1 MLDSLA
7 RATPVAVVTGSS
19 SGIGRATALALG
31 HAGYAVI
38 LHARGNVAGL
48 QQVAHELQS
57 TDAKNVSRTLCLT
70 GDIACPQAC
79 RDIVRS
85 AFAWKGRVDAWVN
98 NAGADVLT
106 GRARQQSFESRMQ
119 RLLAVDVAG
128 TVRLCRLVA
137 PLMTSQ
143 VVSALEKCNTDGGA
157 SSHIPR
163 CNSDGGASGH
173 IRNAN
178 PTAERRA
185 TLECSTDGGASG
197 HIPCIVNMGW
207 DQATLGM
214 EDEPGQLFGTT
225 KAAVAAFSTSLAL
238 SFPKI
243 RVNCVAPGWI
253 RTGWGETAASG
264 YWAQRAV
271 DESLQSRWGTPEDV
285 AQLIAWLV
293 SDASRFVNG
302 QTVAV
307 NGGRRYYPSCDGKS
321 IR

>member
-7 RATPVAVVTGSS
+7 PATPVAVVTGSS

-31 HAGYAVI
+31 HTGYAVI
-38 LHARGNVAGL
+38 LHARSNVAGL

-70 GDIACPQAC
+70 GDIACPQVC

-137 PLMTSQ
+137 PQMTSQ

-163 CNSDGGASGH
+163 CDSDV
-173 IRNAN
+173 
-178 PTAERRA
+178 
-185 TLECSTDGGASG
+185 GASG

-253 RTGWGETAASG
+253 RTGWGQTTATG

-307 NGGRRYYPSCDGKS
+307 NGGRRFYPSCDGKS